1 MKVISKAVKNKT
13 KKPIKFYDPKE
24 EKLNIITHGLGVVLS
39 VVALVL
45 LVVYAA
51 KTGTVWHVVSFS
63 IFGSSLILLYSAST
77 IYHSSK
83 NPKWR
88 EKLNIIDHSAIYV
101 LIAGTYTPFC
111 LVTLNGTIGWVIFGI
126 SWGIALVGI
135 VLKLFFTGKYE
146 RASTIA
152 YVLMGW
158 IIIFAIKPLVEN
170 LPQNGLIW
178 LLIGGLSYTIGAVLY
193 SIKSLKYNHAIFHVF
208 VLLGSFS
215 HFMAIFFYVLPHNS

>member
-1 MKVISKAVKNKT
+1 MKVISKAVKNNI
-13 KKPIKFYDPKE
+13 KKPVKFYDQKE

-39 VVALVL
+39 VVALAL

-77 IYHSSK
+77 IYHASK

-178 LLIGGLSYTIGAVLY
+178 LLMGGIFYTIGAVLY

-215 HFMAIFFYVLPHNS
+215 HFMAIFFYVLPHDL